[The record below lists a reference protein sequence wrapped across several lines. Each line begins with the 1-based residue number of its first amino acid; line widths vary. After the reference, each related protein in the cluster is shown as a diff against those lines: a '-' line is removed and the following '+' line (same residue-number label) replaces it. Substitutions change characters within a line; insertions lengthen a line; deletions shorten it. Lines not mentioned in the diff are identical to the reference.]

1 MDEQAGL
8 RADGR
13 WRMAV
18 WALRL
23 GYLGLLVA
31 IAGLLVIL
39 LGSTPWVVA
48 VGVITWLV
56 AAAVTLT
63 GLLWARHE
71 LAEPRPG
78 YWSLRR
84 LLVRDTVHT
93 RPPAPRA

>member
-56 AAAVTLT
+56 AAAVMMMSTPVT
-63 GLLWARHE
+63 AGKNTAREQQHRGERGNHE
-71 LAEPRPG
+71 GGRFHRMFLGSA
-78 YWSLRR
+78 
-84 LLVRDTVHT
+84 
-93 RPPAPRA
+93 